1 MAYVCTGWDEYLSS
15 YSIDNT
21 IWFVKLSNGET
32 VYQDDGRPDV
42 EPNSAWLRLK
52 EYCAEK
58 NLRIEQMYLQYRSHV
73 EPIGE
78 GYDGYYFCKG
88 ASGLLFSEETLHS
101 FVVGTLSGDTLS
113 VKCFKTPEL
122 TVIQTETR
130 DKLGNEECLIEKPI
144 VQGGGVTCRLAAPLR
159 EQIVNR
165 YLADDE
171 EQDEQE

>member
-88 ASGLLFSEETLHS
+88 ASGK
-101 FVVGTLSGDTLS
+101 S
-113 VKCFKTPEL
+113 V
-122 TVIQTETR
+122 
-130 DKLGNEECLIEKPI
+130 
-144 VQGGGVTCRLAAPLR
+144 
-159 EQIVNR
+159 
-165 YLADDE
+165 
-171 EQDEQE
+171 

>member
-1 MAYVCTGWDEYLSS
+1 MAHVCTGWDEYLSS

-58 NLRIEQMYLQYRSHV
+58 NLRIEEMYLQFRSHV
-73 EPIGE
+73 EPIGT
-78 GYDGYYFCKG
+78 GHDGYYFCKG
-88 ASGLLFSEETLHS
+88 ASGFLFSEETLHS

-113 VKCFKTPEL
+113 IRHYKTPEL
-122 TVIQTETR
+122 TVLQTDTR
-130 DKLGNEECLIEKPI
+130 TKLGNEECLIEKPI
-144 VQGGGVTCRLAAPLR
+144 VQGGAVTCRLATPYKIAAL
-159 EQIVNR
+159 NW
-165 YLADDE
+165 LADDK
-171 EQDEQE
+171 EQDKQE